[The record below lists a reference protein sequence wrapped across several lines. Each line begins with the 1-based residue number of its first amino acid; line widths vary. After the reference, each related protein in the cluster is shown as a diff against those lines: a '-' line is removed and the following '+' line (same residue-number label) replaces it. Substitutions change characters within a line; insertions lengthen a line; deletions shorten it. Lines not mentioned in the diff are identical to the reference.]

1 MSKTISSRYTNDRY
15 RNRTIRWI
23 EKPDHYE
30 LIFTDDFVAP
40 SSGGIASGPGGLF
53 TITSGDSSLLTDIVL
68 DMRAGDK
75 TKEVHVFI
83 ASLGGEVTAL
93 NMIMQQLLAYEYRV
107 GINLGTA
114 CSCGWMLLFA
124 CHERYVSP
132 FSQTMY
138 HDISSIC
145 GGKHAELQ
153 HNAEF
158 MNRWQKELLQ
168 FTDTE
173 KVLTGKELELGKT
186 SEVWLT
192 GQELIDRGAA
202 KPYSEYENRTIPKS
216 VSGVVNVG
224 GQIFCRSDNG
234 WQKMIPAGEPVAHYT
249 DLLCM

>member
-1 MSKTISSRYTNDRY
+1 MNKISPSQISNDKY
-15 RNRTIRWI
+15 RGKTIRWI

-30 LIFTDDFVAP
+30 LIFTDDFITP
-40 SSGGIASGPGGLF
+40 SSAGIGHGGDDFLAIKTG
-53 TITSGDSSLLTDIVL
+53 SSLLTDIVL
-68 DMRAGDK
+68 DMREGDK

-83 ASLGGEVTAL
+83 ASLGGEVAAL
-93 NMIMQQLLAYEYRV
+93 NMIMQQLLSYEYRV

-153 HNAEF
+153 RNAEF

-186 SEVWLT
+186 TEVWLT

-202 KPYSEYENRTIPKS
+202 KPYSEYEKRKLPKP
-216 VSGVVNVG
+216 VAGFINIDG
-224 GQIFCRSDNG
+224 HIFCRRDNG
-234 WQKMIPAGEPVAHYT
+234 WQRMIPADEPVVQYSELA
-249 DLLCM
+249 CA